1 MTIRTRVGTGPLAA
15 GGALPLD
22 GIRVLDMSRLL
33 PGPFASMILADFG
46 AEVIKVEEPGLA
58 DYSRWAPPFYDT
70 LSVYFSNVNR
80 NKKSI
85 TLNLKSAEGREIF
98 HRLAKDA
105 DLVLETFRP
114 GVVKRLGV
122 DFDTLHEINPRLI
135 YCSLSGYGQ
144 DGPYRDYAGHDL
156 NIQGLGG
163 ILSFINRGEGHPIV
177 PGLPIA
183 DFAGSLWTVIAI
195 MMALQARDRQGGQ
208 YIDVS
213 ILDCI
218 VSLLCRDSMFHF
230 GQTEPEDSSFYG
242 ESPRFNV
249 FETADGK
256 HVTLSAL
263 EAKFWVNLCK
273 KLGREDLINAD
284 ERPEDRLTSHKKN
297 RDEVFAFL
305 RQVFKT
311 KTCEEWVRVLAEADV
326 PCYPALS
333 IPEVFKDPHVLH
345 RGMLKEMHHPTEGT
359 IRHIGVPVKLS
370 RTPGGI
376 RDHPPMLGEHNDEV
390 LSGLGFGVAELGALR
405 AAGII

>member
-1 MTIRTRVGTGPLAA
+1 L
-15 GGALPLD
+15 LPLE
-22 GIRVLDMSRLL
+22 GIRVLDLSRLL

-46 AEVIKVEEPGLA
+46 AEVVKVEEPELA
-58 DYSRWAPPFYDT
+58 DYSRWAPPFYES

-85 TLNLKSAEGREIF
+85 TLNLKSPEGRDIF

-105 DLVLETFRP
+105 DVVLETFRP

-122 DFDTLHEINPRLI
+122 DFETLSALNPRLI

-183 DFAGSLWTVIAI
+183 DFAGSLWTVIAV
-195 MMALQARDRQGGQ
+195 MMALQARERRGGQ

-230 GQTEPEDSSFYG
+230 GNAAPDDSSFYG

-249 FETADGK
+249 FKTADGK
-256 HVTLSAL
+256 YVTLSAL

-273 KLGREDLINAD
+273 KLGREDLINKN
-284 ERPEDRLTSHKKN
+284 ERHEDRLTSHKGN
-297 RDEVFAFL
+297 REEVFAFL
-305 RQVFKT
+305 RNAFKT
-311 KTCEEWVRVLAEADV
+311 KTSEEWVKELAEADV
-326 PCYPALS
+326 PCYPVLS
-333 IPEVFKDPHVLH
+333 IPEVFRDPHVLH
-345 RGMLKEMHHPTEGT
+345 RGMLKEVEHATEGT
-359 IRHIGVPVKLS
+359 MKHIGIPVKLS
-370 RTPGGI
+370 QTPGEI
-376 RDHPPMLGEHNDEV
+376 RSHPPRLGEHTEEV
-390 LSGLGFGVAELGALR
+390 LGGLGLRGAEIGALR
-405 AAGII
+405 AGGVI